1 MFVKKIRKSY
11 IKELLAQHSMK
22 NIKKRSIAISYILLF
37 FYIPS
42 SAQGAVEDSISEP
55 TDSIKHL
62 ACYSSGK
69 HSFIHQIGAEIRPG
83 AVFQTNDFLRGYTEP
98 GKEHRY
104 FYSLHFKYAIQFK
117 PHTLVDRVFQGT
129 YQGVGFNYY
138 NFGDKR
144 QLGNPMSVYLFQGA
158 RIAQLNPRL
167 SFNYEWNLG
176 LSWGWKHYDYDT
188 NPNNVVI
195 GSKLN
200 AYINAAFYLKWM
212 LSRQFDLTTGVDLTH
227 FSNGNT
233 EIPNGGLNLID
244 FKLGVVYNF
253 NREEDKAKQVYTPL
267 VIPDFKSHI
276 TYDFLLFGSWRRK
289 GVVFGDK
296 KIASPDKYNVWGF
309 NFAPMYNL
317 CYRFRTG
324 LSIDGVC
331 DTSSNAT
338 AEDAIVAVGDDPKPD
353 FCRSSIREQLALGI
367 SGRAEYVMPYF
378 AINLGIGFNVLHG
391 GSDLKSV
398 YEVLALKTEVTK
410 NLYLHIGYT
419 LQNFHSPNYLM
430 FGIGFRFNN
439 PTAKIYR

>member
-1 MFVKKIRKSY
+1 MFVKIIRKSH

-22 NIKKRSIAISYILLF
+22 NIKKRGIVISYILLF
-37 FYIPS
+37 FYVPS
-42 SAQGAVEDSISEP
+42 SAQGTVKDSICEP
-55 TDSIKHL
+55 TDSVKPP
-62 ACYSSGK
+62 AYYPSEK
-69 HSFIHQIGAEIRPG
+69 HSFIHQISAEIRPG

-117 PHTLVDRVFQGT
+117 PHTLVDRIFEGT
-129 YQGVGFNYY
+129 YQGIGFNYY

-200 AYINAAFYLKWM
+200 AYINAAFYLKWRV
-212 LSRQFDLTTGVDLTH
+212 SREFDLITGVDLTH

-233 EIPNGGLNLID
+233 EIPNAGLNLIN
-244 FKLGVVYNF
+244 FKYGIIYNF
-253 NREEDKAKQVYTPL
+253 NREEDKPKQTYTPL
-267 VIPDFKSHI
+267 VIPDLKSHI

-289 GVVFGDK
+289 GVMFGDK
-296 KIASPDKYNVWGF
+296 KIASPCKYNVWGF

-324 LSIDGVC
+324 ISIDGVC
-331 DTSSNAT
+331 DTSSGAT
-338 AEDAIVAVGDDPKPD
+338 AEDGIAALGEDSKPQ
-353 FCRSSIREQLALGI
+353 FRHSSIANQLALGV

-378 AINLGIGFNVLHG
+378 AINLGIGVNVLHAAFCA
-391 GSDLKSV
+391 
-398 YEVLALKTEVTK
+398 LARLRV
-410 NLYLHIGYT
+410 NG
-419 LQNFHSPNYLM
+419 
-430 FGIGFRFNN
+430 
-439 PTAKIYR
+439 